1 MDDNSLKGK
10 VVLVTGA
17 SGFTGRHA
25 VDLLTRLGAKVAAVL
40 RVSSGVVLPDQVDIY
55 RCDLEDRHSVHQ
67 LIQSTKPDY
76 VLHLAGQNSV
86 PSSWSDPLTTIQTNM
101 MSPLYL
107 LDALREI
114 PHCRIVVIG
123 SRLKYTPKAGSPPAP
138 PHPYSLSKYVEEI
151 VTLAWTH
158 LYRQH
163 IIYAEPG
170 NLIGPGPSTGIC
182 ALLARHVA
190 SAEGGSNP
198 DPFRLSSPE
207 DRRDFLDVR
216 DAVSAYVLLLQ
227 KGVPGVVYPVVS
239 GKERTLGEVAELMLS
254 QAAGEVPVVWGSPTS
269 GPGGASSESH
279 PYHSS
284 LSELGWAPQIPFAKS
299 IQDIL
304 NDARHKERGGAA

>member
-1 MDDNSLKGK
+1 MDENTLKDK

-25 VDLLTRLGAKVAAVL
+25 VDLLTRLGAKVTAVL
-40 RVSSGVVLPDQVDIY
+40 RTASSIVLPDHTNIY
-55 RCDLEDRHSVHQ
+55 RCDLEDRRSVHQ
-67 LIQSTKPDY
+67 LIQSTKPDF

-86 PSSWSDPLTTIQTNM
+86 PSSWSDPLTTIQTNV

-114 PHCRIVVIG
+114 PHCRIVIIG
-123 SRLKYTPKAGSPPAP
+123 SRLKYIPEAGSPPAP

-158 LYRQH
+158 LYRQQ

-190 SAEGGSNP
+190 SAEGGNNP
-198 DPFRLSSPE
+198 DPFRLASPE

-227 KGVPGVVYPVVS
+227 KGLPGVVYPVVS

-254 QAAGEVPVVWGSPTS
+254 LATREVPVVWGLPTS
-269 GPGGASSESH
+269 GPGGTTSESH

-284 LSELGWAPQIPFAKS
+284 PSGLGWAPQIPFERS

-304 NDARHKERGGAA
+304 NDARHRERRS